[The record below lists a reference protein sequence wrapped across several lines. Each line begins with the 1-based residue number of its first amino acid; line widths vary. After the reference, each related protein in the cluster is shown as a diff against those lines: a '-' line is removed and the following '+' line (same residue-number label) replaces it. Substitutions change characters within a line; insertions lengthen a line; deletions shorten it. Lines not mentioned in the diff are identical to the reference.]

1 MIGSGKVEGK
11 CGEGTVVTC
20 LHIYIY
26 MYRKGN
32 NALKKNVECYDY
44 T

>member
-1 MIGSGKVEGK
+1 MRGSGKVEGK

-20 LHIYIY
+20 LHIY